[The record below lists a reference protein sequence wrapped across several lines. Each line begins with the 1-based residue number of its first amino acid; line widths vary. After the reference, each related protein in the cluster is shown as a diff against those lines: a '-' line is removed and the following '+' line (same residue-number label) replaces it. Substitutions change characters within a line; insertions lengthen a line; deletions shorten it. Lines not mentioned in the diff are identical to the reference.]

1 MVRTGNVYTPKYV
14 ISHSFLLHKEVHVI
28 IGEEYTI
35 SCPSFM
41 VGGFGYQVNNTS
53 VLFLFLIQKHV
64 VHNKFDIYVFIT
76 VNITYIDVFNSTFWS
91 FPSLMLFALYIEVV
105 NENVWKS
112 VTHEE
117 TDTISLFWNTCQSSH
132 YTCLVIIFNLRCTRS
147 W

>member
-53 VLFLFLIQKHV
+53 VLFPFLIQKHV
-64 VHNKFDIYVFIT
+64 VQNKFDIYVLIT
-76 VNITYIDVFNSTFWS
+76 VNIIQHSEACLLS
-91 FPSLMLFALYIEVV
+91 CCLY
-105 NENVWKS
+105 
-112 VTHEE
+112 
-117 TDTISLFWNTCQSSH
+117 
-132 YTCLVIIFNLRCTRS
+132 YTSRL
-147 W
+147 